1 VHHAVECTFV
11 GKEDAH
17 RRMTCQC
24 PMQARLRAYL
34 WLVDPRHLE
43 VEGDGGTPIRH
54 GNPPAAYILGE
65 ALASALGP
73 NGCT

>member
-1 VHHAVECTFV
+1 
-11 GKEDAH
+11 
-17 RRMTCQC
+17 
-24 PMQARLRAYL
+24 
-34 WLVDPRHLE
+34 

-54 GNPPAAYILGE
+54 GNPPAAYLLGE